1 MAAPSAPQAAPLVVG
16 SYRGGGF
23 TVTGTRYPGSIILFR
38 DRLLAWPVTRVEEI
52 DAAGLAALV
61 AGAAA
66 QVELLLLGCGARLS
80 PVAPDLRAALKARGI
95 AVEPMDTGAACRTFN
110 VLTAEE
116 RRVAAALIAVA

>member
-1 MAAPSAPQAAPLVVG
+1 VPAAETPLVIA

-23 TVTGTRYPGSIILFR
+23 TIAGIRHVGSILLFR
-38 DRLLAWPVTRVEEI
+38 DRVLPWPVAEVAAI
-52 DAAGLAALV
+52 DAEALAA
-61 AGAAA
+61 AMAASA
-66 QVELLLLGCGARLS
+66 APVELVLLGCGARLV
-80 PVAPDLRAALKARGI
+80 PVAPPLRLALKSRGI

>member
-1 MAAPSAPQAAPLVVG
+1 MTAAAPPLVVP

-23 TVTGTRYPGSIILFR
+23 AIAGTRYAGSVLLFR
-38 DRLLAWPVTRVEEI
+38 DRVVAWPTVRVEDI
-52 DAAGLAALV
+52 DAAALADAV
-61 AGAAA
+61 AGSATR
-66 QVELLLLGCGARLS
+66 VELLLLGCGQRLV
-80 PVAPDLRAALKARGI
+80 PVFPALRAALKERGV

>member
-1 MAAPSAPQAAPLVVG
+1 MAAASAPLVVG

-23 TVTGTRYPGSIILFR
+23 TVTGTRHDGSIILFR
-38 DRLLAWPVTRVEEI
+38 DRVLPWPVARVEEI
-52 DAAGLAALV
+52 DADSLAALV
-61 AGAAA
+61 AAAA
-66 QVELLLLGCGARLS
+66 ARVELLLLGCGARLV